1 MSSLDH
7 AFFYNSENGDRVYD
21 ADSFEHWLKK
31 FFTSGVFTG
40 NCAVSAT
47 SGMGVQMSEGYCNV
61 DGKVRFFEA
70 PVSFTLATANNAYD
84 RIDTIVIERNDTDR
98 DITAKVVTGTASA
111 SPTPKAPVRANGV
124 YQLVVAQIRVAAGAT
139 SITAQ
144 DITDKR
150 MDTSVCGYVV
160 SAVQTPDFS
169 ELYAQFTAA
178 FGAWFDEMKGQ
189 LSEDA
194 AGNLQ
199 LQIDALEDRTQPIEK
214 GGTGA
219 TTAAA
224 ARNALGL
231 GNTTGAV
238 PIANGGTGATTA
250 AEARNALGLGNTTGA
265 LPVANGG
272 TGETTAQDAANKLI
286 NALGLGVNDSPTDD
300 DYMIAQYVA
309 GGETNKTYYRRKM
322 SALWNYIK
330 SKFMPSGYVPIAN
343 GGTGATT
350 AAGARN
356 ALGLGNTT
364 GALPI
369 ANGGT
374 GATTA
379 AAALTA
385 LGAAP
390 KFVSTTTGSI
400 AALKSGVWFVFG
412 YYNGMY
418 GSFMGIW
425 SGNSNT
431 YYKLSFFGYVV
442 DVITTVSS
450 TTVKFQVEIDEGSHG
465 AAYTKDPTYIYA
477 IRMA

>member
-61 DGKVRFFEA
+61 DGKVRFFKA

-139 SITAQ
+139 SITDA

-169 ELYAQFTAA
+169 ELYSQFTAA
-178 FGAWFDEMKGQ
+178 FGAWFNEMKGQ

-224 ARNALGL
+224 
-231 GNTTGAV
+231 
-238 PIANGGTGATTA
+238 
-250 AEARNALGLGNTTGA
+250 ARNALGLGNTTGA

-322 SALWNYIK
+322 STLWNYIK
-330 SKFMPSGYVPIAN
+330 SKFMPSGYVPIAY

-412 YYNGMY
+412 YYNPTY

-431 YYKLSFFGYVV
+431 YYRLSFFGSVS
-442 DVITTVSS
+442 DITQTVSS
-450 TTVKFQVEIDEGSHG
+450 STVEFYVYVDTGSQSPALSTH
-465 AAYTKDPTYIYA
+465 PTYMYA

>member
-124 YQLVVAQIRVAAGAT
+124 YQLVVAQIRVTAGAT
-139 SITAQ
+139 SITDA

-178 FGAWFDEMKGQ
+178 FGAWFNEMKGQ

-330 SKFMPSGYVPIAN
+330 SKFMPNGYV
-343 GGTGATT
+343 
-350 AAGARN
+350 
-356 ALGLGNTT
+356 
-364 GALPI
+364 PI

-412 YYNGMY
+412 YYNPTY
-418 GSFMGIW
+418 GSFTGIW

-431 YYKLSFFGYVV
+431 YYRLSWFGSVG
-442 DVITTVSS
+442 DITATVSS
-450 TTVKFQVEIDEGSHG
+450 STVEFNVDVDEGSHG
-465 AAYTKDPTYIYA
+465 AAYTAHPTYMYA
-477 IRMA
+477 IKIA